1 MRVVIQGGRFKILL
15 AWTNFRFCILYFW
28 ISKKKDGDLDNFRRS
43 SGIKFWILYF
53 AKIGPSENM
62 SRGVLGLSD
71 IYKISIK
78 IYLKYTI

>member
-1 MRVVIQGGRFKILL
+1 
-15 AWTNFRFCILYFW
+15 LYFVFLDLE
-28 ISKKKDGDLDNFRRS
+28 KKDGDLAKNFGW

-78 IYLKYTI
+78 IYLKYTL